1 MRQTSS
7 RQLQLG
13 LSMLEAL
20 ITMLLL
26 AIIGIGI
33 AFVAGRTMVAQRNAS
48 TQHLAVSQMREAL
61 KSGACDSSAPT
72 AVALNIASNPVS
84 ASCQSDE
91 VTLTVVPASGAQQV
105 VQVSIPQISVDHEMF
120 GGKVVVDSVR

>member
-7 RQLQLG
+7 RHSQMG

-26 AIIGIGI
+26 AVIGIGI

-61 KSGACDSSAPT
+61 KSGACDASAPT
-72 AVALNIASNPVS
+72 AIALNIASSTVN
-84 ASCQSDE
+84 ASCQSE
-91 VTLTVVPASGAQQV
+91 SIELTVLPASGAQQV
-105 VQVSIPQISVDHEMF
+105 VQVAIPQIAADHEMF
-120 GGKVVVDSVR
+120 GGKVVMDSVR